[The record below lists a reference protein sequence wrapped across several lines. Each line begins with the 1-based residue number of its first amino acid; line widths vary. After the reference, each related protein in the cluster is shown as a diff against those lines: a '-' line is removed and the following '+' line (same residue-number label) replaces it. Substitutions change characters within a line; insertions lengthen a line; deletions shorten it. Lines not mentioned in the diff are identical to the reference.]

1 MQTHLLHFVIVLIRR
16 SSEIH
21 LCWTISNLILSR
33 CRGRITSLERYATI
47 RRSVNRYRFIVG
59 FWRYHGSGM
68 SVSPTTQHRRN
79 PAHCSQSKL
88 VIHCEVHR
96 RSPGGIPW
104 RTAGANWNNISSPR
118 SSGSG
123 PVLIKWSNVQCSKLL
138 RRIGKSTIQNI
149 LYHYVARWCFFF
161 QAEISE
167 ILFNCL
173 TQILLWSYSYL
184 ASESTCFCPYS
195 CHH

>member
-1 MQTHLLHFVIVLIRR
+1 MQAHLLHFVIVLICWSI
-16 SSEIH
+16 SS
-21 LCWTISNLILSR
+21 LILSR

-68 SVSPTTQHRRN
+68 SVSPTTQHRRY

-96 RSPGGIPW
+96 RSTGCIPW

-118 SSGSG
+118 SPGSG
-123 PVLIKWSNVQCSKLL
+123 PVLIQSSNVQCSKLL
-138 RRIGKSTIQNI
+138 RRIGKLTI
-149 LYHYVARWCFFF
+149 LYYAALCFF
-161 QAEISE
+161 Q
-167 ILFNCL
+167 ILFY
-173 TQILLWSYSYL
+173 TITLLVGVSSFRL
-184 ASESTCFCPYS
+184 KFLRFCSTV
-195 CHH
+195 